1 MKTIRVF
8 MYDVDRITQDGNWE
22 KVILYTVTANPEDIK
37 RVVDNLSRDQYF
49 EFVEC

>member
-1 MKTIRVF
+1 MKTIQVF
-8 MYDVDRITQDGNWE
+8 YFNDEQ
-22 KVILYTVTANPEDIK
+22 KVILYTVTAKDEDIK